1 MTDGTQ
7 VEGITQVAMTVHD
20 VPAAVKF
27 YKEAIGLP
35 QLPIPAGPT
44 MAFFMMGNV
53 RLMLSQPEPG
63 FSPGGGT
70 CIYMT
75 VARIQDAVAAMK
87 SRGVTF
93 LRDEHMI
100 AKLPDREVWLAE
112 FKDPSGNPLCLM
124 SEVRLEV

>member
-1 MTDGTQ
+1 MADSQ
-7 VEGITQVAMTVHD
+7 VQGLMQVAITVND

-27 YKEAIGLP
+27 YRDAIGLP
-35 QLPIPAGPT
+35 QLPIPAPPT
-44 MAFFMMGNV
+44 MAFLMMGDI

-63 FSPGGGT
+63 FSPGAGT
-70 CIYMT
+70 IIYMK
-75 VARIQDAVAAMK
+75 VERIKDAVAAMK
-87 SRGVTF
+87 GRGVTF

-124 SEVRLEV
+124 SEIKL